1 MQRIKMKST
10 LWLGIAAFALSVSLV
25 GSKEAQANINTLAK
39 PQNPL
44 GDSLTPATPVL
55 KKAKALDHALMLISQ
70 AAGPYDGKWIARLT
84 LIRDTCGTAPLKQAI
99 QDPTVQTSGDN
110 VTVLT
115 SDGAFYPIGK
125 LYSNGIKATLTVPRR
140 FKYDSATVGSWYIL
154 NRNGNAAQAY
164 LETQLPDYNCYTLYQ
179 GEATFQAP

>member
-1 MQRIKMKST
+1 MQRMKMKSSF
-10 LWLGIAAFALSVSLV
+10 WLGIAAFALSISLV
-25 GSKEAQANINTLAK
+25 GGNEVQANINALTKL
-39 PQNPL
+39 QNPL
-44 GDSLTPATPVL
+44 GDSQMPATPVL
-55 KKAKALDHALMLISQ
+55 KKAKALDHSLLLISQ

-110 VTVLT
+110 VTVRT
-115 SDGAFYPIGK
+115 SDGAFYPMGK
-125 LYSNGIKATLTVPRR
+125 LYSNGIKTTLTVPRR

-154 NRNGNAAQAY
+154 NRNGNSAQAY
-164 LETQLPDYNCYTLYQ
+164 LETLLPDYNCSTLYQ